1 MKTIGNDIFTVVEDP
16 DRVELF
22 KKLVNEENVNYIDE
36 CTKHNLL
43 QLAIAND
50 NVIGAEHLI
59 AKGIDINYQNR
70 DKWTAL
76 YFCAFYY
83 KLYPNAIEIANT
95 LLKKGAKVNLY
106 DKWGNTPM
114 WYAFTSYSYNSNTD
128 FIKLLLKYG
137 AEYLI
142 NKNGITLMS
151 IASQRGYDE
160 ILELCK
166 QQSEKE

>member
-59 AKGIDINYQNR
+59 AKGIDINYQN
-70 DKWTAL
+70 KGKETAL
-76 YFCAFYY
+76 HFLCNV
-83 KLYPNAIEIANT
+83 LLAIPQRCFI
-95 LLKKGAKVNLY
+95 
-106 DKWGNTPM
+106 
-114 WYAFTSYSYNSNTD
+114 YNG
-128 FIKLLLKYG
+128 FI
-137 AEYLI
+137 I
-142 NKNGITLMS
+142 
-151 IASQRGYDE
+151 
-160 ILELCK
+160 
-166 QQSEKE
+166 KERC

>member
-22 KKLVNEENVNYIDE
+22 KKLVNEDNVNSLND

-43 QLAIAND
+43 QLAIAYD

-59 AKGIDINYQNR
+59 AKGIDINYQN
-70 DKWTAL
+70 KGKETAL
-76 YFCAFYY
+76 HFCAMYY
-83 KLYPNAIEIANT
+83 WRYHKDVLYIT
-95 LLKKGAKVNLY
+95 DLLLKKGAKTNLY
-106 DKWGNTPM
+106 DKWGNFPL
-114 WYAFTSYSYNSNTD
+114 WYAVTMYGHD
-128 FIKLLLKYG
+128 VEFIKLLLKYG
-137 AEYLI
+137 AGCMV

-151 IASQRGYDE
+151 IASQRSYDE

>member
-106 DKWGNTPM
+106 DKWGNFPL
-114 WYAFTSYSYNSNTD
+114 WYAVTMYGHD
-128 FIKLLLKYG
+128 VEFIKLLLKYG
-137 AEYLI
+137 AGCMV